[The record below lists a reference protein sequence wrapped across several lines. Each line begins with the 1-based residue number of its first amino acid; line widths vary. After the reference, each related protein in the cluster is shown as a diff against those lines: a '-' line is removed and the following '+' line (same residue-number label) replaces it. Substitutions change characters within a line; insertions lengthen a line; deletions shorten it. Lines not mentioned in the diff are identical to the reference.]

1 MRSLSPSCGALFRC
15 LTAGV
20 ALLVACTSQSRL
32 HPPTPEQAVR
42 LDSLKRDPSAVA
54 ACAKLSRV
62 DPQAVFLER
71 DVEKPAELLPD
82 QGLPFDRPR
91 REGNAVGVVVVKADG
106 NADGRT
112 VKVAS
117 ATYFDLGAALA
128 AFLRRARYR
137 PAMIGGQ
144 AVAQCLIVPV
154 TVRTRL

>member
-1 MRSLSPSCGALFRC
+1 MLLPNKRLKLAGRSQVRKNCVASPASLFICGSIALRPRALHPQLKRDPLGSGNSWHVRDQMRSVSPSCGALFRC

-32 HPPTPEQAVR
+32 HPPTPEQAVQ

-91 REGNAVGVVVVKADG
+91 REGNAVG
-106 NADGRT
+106 
-112 VKVAS
+112 
-117 ATYFDLGAALA
+117 
-128 AFLRRARYR
+128 
-137 PAMIGGQ
+137 
-144 AVAQCLIVPV
+144 
-154 TVRTRL
+154 